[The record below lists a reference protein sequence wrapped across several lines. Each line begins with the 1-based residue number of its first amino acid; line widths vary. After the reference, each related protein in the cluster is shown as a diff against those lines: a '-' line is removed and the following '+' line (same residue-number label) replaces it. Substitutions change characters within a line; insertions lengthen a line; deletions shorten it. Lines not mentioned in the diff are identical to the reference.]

1 MNPAWIV
8 CVKQVPREPV
18 FKRSAGFLQ
27 MDRERT
33 EGVLNPD
40 DRAAL
45 DKALQIRREHGGRI
59 VAVSMGPPA
68 AEAVLRET
76 LAAGADEAVLL
87 SDPAFAGADTLAT
100 AQTLAAGI
108 RRIPGWRL
116 VLCGSR
122 TLDSDTGQV
131 GPQLA
136 EFLDLPMATR
146 VVKIE
151 LRKGEVLV
159 ERLLDGFRERLAMDM
174 PALLTVRGDN
184 QRLAALSLRALED
197 SFESRTV
204 TRWGL
209 KDLDLD
215 AACVGWEGSPTRANE
230 YALWQR
236 HRSGEKLEAKTAEAV
251 ERILS
256 ALADRNVLG

>member
-18 FKRSAGFLQ
+18 FKRNAGFLQ

-45 DKALQIRREHGGRI
+45 EKALQIRREQGGR
-59 VAVSMGPPA
+59 VVTVSMGPPA
-68 AEAVLRET
+68 AEAALRET

-100 AQTLAAGI
+100 AYTLAAGI

-116 VLCGSR
+116 FLCGSR
-122 TLDSDTGQV
+122 SLDSDTGQV

-151 LRKGEVLV
+151 LRKDEVLV

-174 PALLTVRGDN
+174 PALLTVRGDG
-184 QRLAALSLRALED
+184 RDLGALSLRALED

-209 KDLDLD
+209 KDLELD
-215 AACVGWEGSPTRANE
+215 GACVGWEGSPTRAKE

-236 HRSGEKLEAKTAEAV
+236 PRSGEKLEAKTAEAV

-256 ALADRNVLG
+256 VLADRNVLG